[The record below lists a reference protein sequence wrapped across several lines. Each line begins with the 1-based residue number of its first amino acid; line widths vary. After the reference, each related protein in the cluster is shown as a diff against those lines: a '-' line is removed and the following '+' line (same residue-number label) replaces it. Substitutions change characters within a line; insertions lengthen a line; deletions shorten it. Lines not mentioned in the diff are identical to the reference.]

1 MTEFR
6 IYVDLGEVLPAGSS
20 LTKEAFPYLSFAV
33 QRIAEGALAR
43 WKGFARGEPMPD
55 GRSIGVRSGKYLGS
69 IQLRQVNDFTAEV
82 YSTLPYA
89 SSIEEG
95 SPARDMKRM
104 LGSSWKVR
112 VSKKGK
118 RYLIIP
124 FRHDTPGS
132 VQGNAMPQAVHDWWQ
147 NPDRAV
153 SKITGDPER
162 TSGALGSSITTRRQ
176 MTVPGR
182 TYSWGTRLSKAT
194 LQGMGMDA
202 QQVRRMSGMVNFR
215 ELPHGDGAR
224 HSGYITFRVMSEDS
238 KGWQAPARDGHWPA
252 RTTADELRPVAEAA
266 FKAAMERDIRAL
278 LTPA

>member
-6 IYVDLGEVLPAGSS
+6 IYVDLGDALPAGSS
-20 LTKEAFPYLSFAV
+20 LTKDAFPHLALAV
-33 QRIAEGALAR
+33 ERIAQGALAR
-43 WKGFARGEPMPD
+43 WQGFARGEPMPD
-55 GRSIGVRSGKYLGS
+55 GRSIGIRSGKYLGS

-89 SSIEEG
+89 SAIEEG

-112 VSKKGK
+112 VNKKGK

-124 FRHDTPGS
+124 FRHNTPGS
-132 VQGNAMPQAVHDWWQ
+132 VQGNAMPQAVHDWWK
-147 NPDRAV
+147 NPGRE
-153 SKITGDPER
+153 SSRITGDPER
-162 TSGALGSSITTRRQ
+162 VSGAQGSSITTRQQ

-182 TYSWGTRLSKAT
+182 TYHWGSRLSKVA

-202 QQVRRMSGMVNFR
+202 HQVRRMAGMVNFR
-215 ELPHGDGAR
+215 EQGSGAR
-224 HSGYITFRVMSEDS
+224 HSGFITFRIMSEDS
-238 KGWQAPARDGHWPA
+238 PGWQAPARDGMWPA
-252 RTTADELRPVAEAA
+252 RVTANELRPVAEAG
-266 FKAAMERDIRAL
+266 FKLAMEKDVRAL